1 VSSPRREA
9 PIFEIDMEM
18 HPPPM
23 KLWEAVSAFREFP
36 HILAEVFSSERWRAT
51 HGDSFSRY
59 DELVRAQDRATL
71 DSYLPLELTREI
83 ASRCDALQ
91 FCFSPGT
98 GILRRATPC
107 SILDRQTHWIWG
119 LTLQADD
126 VTLTAGEVHDRF
138 GGSII
143 EEVLEFGSA
152 RVTNRA

>member
-1 VSSPRREA
+1 M
-9 PIFEIDMEM
+9 EI

-23 KLWEAVSAFREFP
+23 KFWEAVSAFREFP

-51 HGDSFSRY
+51 YGDSFSRY
-59 DELVRAQDRATL
+59 DELVRTRDRAINSL
-71 DSYLPLELTREI
+71 LPLELTRDI

-91 FCFSPGT
+91 FCFSPGS

-119 LTLQADD
+119 LTLRASD
-126 VTLTAGEVHDRF
+126 VTLTAREVHDRF

-152 RVTNRA
+152 RVTNGA